1 MTDGTINNGTRVL
14 VSFTR
19 AGRNGYEGPAA
30 IERGDD
36 GTVRLV
42 FPARLG
48 DLRGISTGIVDGKA
62 ASVASITQSAFVSSL
77 IVATLVKAEADGA
90 YI

>member
-1 MTDGTINNGTRVL
+1 MTDGTINNGTRVH

-19 AGRNGYEGPAA
+19 AGRNGYDGPAA

-42 FPARLG
+42 FPARLS
-48 DLRGISTGIVDGKA
+48 DMRGVSTGIVDGKA
-62 ASVASITQSAFVSSL
+62 VSVASITQSAFVSSL
-77 IVATLVKAEADGA
+77 IVATLVKTENEGA
-90 YI
+90 QP

>member
-1 MTDGTINNGTRVL
+1 MSITVKNGTRVL
-14 VSFTR
+14 VSFSR
-19 AGRNGYEGPAA
+19 AGRNGYEGPSA

-42 FPARLG
+42 FPARLS
-48 DLRGISTGIVDGKA
+48 DMRGISTGIVDGKA
-62 ASVASITQSAFVSSL
+62 ASIASIAQSAFVSSL
-77 IVATLVKAEADGA
+77 IVVTLVKAEADGA